1 MIVGPVGAGK
11 SSVFHAI
18 LSEMIIHSGSLG
30 INGSIGYVGQ
40 DPWILASTLRD
51 NIIMDQEYDEK
62 RYEDVTNACDL
73 VTDFNQLTHG
83 DQTMIGDRG
92 VNLSGG

>member
-1 MIVGPVGAGK
+1 MTFDTIKNLNVKILPGELIIIVGPVGSGK

-40 DPWILASTLRD
+40 DPWILSSTLRE
-51 NIIMDQEYDEK
+51 NILMDQEYEED
-62 RYEDVTNACDL
+62 RYLAVINACEL
-73 VTDFNQLTHG
+73 VTDFN
-83 DQTMIGDRG
+83 
-92 VNLSGG
+92 